1 MYVEFIPVCE
11 PFYRL
16 YGVMSVD
23 ESIIS
28 SFESKILNEFYKL
41 SSSASSP
48 IDVLDTIIKT
58 LFSQIDAESGRL
70 LFFDEITGEETVIIS
85 LGDNQRVGNPALRG
99 RALIKRIQRH
109 TTGFPV
115 SETEDGNNRTAF
127 APLMLSGKV
136 IGVIEANRPNGR
148 TSFSDTE
155 LTMIE
160 RIAALAVLP
169 VENIRLEKTRDRSIK
184 EISELMEISA
194 ILNSSLDTGSVRER
208 AITVITRLLQ
218 CDVASLLLV
227 DELTDELYFEVAL
240 GEKGKRVKE
249 IRLKKGEG
257 IAGWVVT
264 NNQPVLIDDVKSDP
278 RHSGRF
284 DDRSKFQTRSMI
296 CVPMVIKNKVV
307 GVLQAINKLGDARF
321 SQTDLDLLISLS
333 HEVAIAVDN
342 ARLYNEL
349 RETFYQTA
357 QALADAIEKRDPY
370 TGNHTRRVMHY
381 SMAISRFMDLS
392 EIEIEN
398 LRLAAILHDIGK
410 IGVEDSVLR
419 KDGELNDEE
428 YEKIIRHPE
437 IGVDIL
443 GHIKRLEGVIP
454 GMKSHHERIDGTGY
468 PEKIKDGDIPLIA
481 RIIAVADT
489 FDAMTT
495 DRPYR
500 SALTDKQA
508 MEELKRFVGT
518 QFDRAVVNAFIK
530 SYEKGYIAK
539 SVDYRK

>member
-1 MYVEFIPVCE
+1 MP
-11 PFYRL
+11 
-16 YGVMSVD
+16 VD

-28 SFESKILNEFYKL
+28 SFEGKILHDFYEI
-41 SSSASSP
+41 SDSASSP
-48 IDVLDTIIKT
+48 IDILDTIITK
-58 LFSQIDAESGRL
+58 LFSHIGADGGRV
-70 LFFDEITGEETVIIS
+70 LFFDEITGEETVIVS
-85 LGDNQRVGNPALRG
+85 FGNQRVRNPDLRG
-99 RALIKRIQRH
+99 RELIQWIQRH
-109 TTGFPV
+109 NTGLPALDNG
-115 SETEDGNNRTAF
+115 DGKGRTVF
-127 APLMLSGKV
+127 TPLMLSGKI
-136 IGVIEANRPNGR
+136 IGVIEAYKSNGR
-148 TSFSDTE
+148 TSFGDTE
-155 LTMIE
+155 LTMIK
-160 RIAALAVLP
+160 RTAALAALP

-208 AITVITRLLQ
+208 AITVITKLLQ
-218 CDVASLLLV
+218 CEVASLLLV

-240 GEKGKRVKE
+240 GEKGKQVKE

-257 IAGWVVT
+257 IAGWVAT
-264 NNQPVLIDDVKSDP
+264 NNQPVLIDDVKRDP
-278 RHSGRF
+278 RHSRRF

-307 GVLQAINKLGDARF
+307 GVLQAINKLGAGGF

-342 ARLYNEL
+342 VRLYNEL

-357 QALADAIEKRDPY
+357 EALADAIEKRDPY

-381 SMAISRFMDLS
+381 SMAISRFMDLT

-419 KDGELNDEE
+419 KNGELNDEE

-481 RIIAVADT
+481 KIIAVADT

-495 DRPYR
+495 NRPYR
-500 SALTDKQA
+500 SALTDREA

-539 SVDYRK
+539 SVDYR